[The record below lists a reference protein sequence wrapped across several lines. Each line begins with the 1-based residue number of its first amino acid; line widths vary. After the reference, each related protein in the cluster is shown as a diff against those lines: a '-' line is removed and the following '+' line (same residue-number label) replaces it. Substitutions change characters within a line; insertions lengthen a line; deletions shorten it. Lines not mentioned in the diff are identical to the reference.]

1 MTDNKKHNDINSLS
15 SLIVEVHNYFKDYA
29 LRQVN
34 NSLTFRNWLIGHHIV
49 EFEQKGENRATYG
62 EKILFTL
69 SEVVTESGIRG
80 FSERN
85 LQLFRQFY
93 IEYPQVQN
101 LIILKLQS
109 ASNQN
114 IIIPQFSTAKSFHS
128 ISQLETAGFQNK
140 ETTPVEILIDKLSFT
155 HFVELMKMKDS
166 LKRTFYEWQTIK
178 NGWNVKELQRNM
190 NSLLYERIGISKDKE
205 KMLSKLQK
213 DNFLTE
219 DLIKNPYL
227 LEFLNL
233 PEKSEYSEN
242 DLEQAIIDHIHS
254 FLVELGRGFCFE
266 ARQKRV
272 SFNNRHYKI
281 DLVFYHRILK
291 CHILIDLKLGEFDHS
306 DAGQMNM
313 YLNYYRENEMT
324 DNDNPPIGLI
334 LCSLKDNALVHY
346 ATGNLP
352 QKVFVSE
359 YMLHLPAEE
368 KLKQIILKEIEFH
381 KNR

>member
-1 MTDNKKHNDINSLS
+1 MVDYKNKNNIESLS
-15 SLIVEVHNYFKDYA
+15 TLIVEVHQFFKDYA

-34 NSLTFRNWLIGHHIV
+34 NSLTLRNWLIGFHII
-49 EFEQKGENRATYG
+49 EFEQKGENRAEYG
-62 EKILFTL
+62 EKILITL
-69 SEVVTESGIRG
+69 SEILTDSGVKG

-93 IEYPQVQN
+93 IEYPLISN
-101 LIILKLQS
+101 LIISKLQLS
-109 ASNQN
+109 DNQHN
-114 IIIPQFSTAKSFHS
+114 MIPQFLTAKFIKTIPQLSTADS
-128 ISQLETAGFQNK
+128 QNK
-140 ETTPVEILIDKLSFT
+140 ETIPVEILVDKLSFT

-166 LKRTFYEWQTIK
+166 IKRTFYEWQTIK
-178 NGWNVKELQRNM
+178 NGWKVKDLQRNM
-190 NSLLYERIGISKDKE
+190 NSLLYERIGISRDKE
-205 KMLSKLQK
+205 EMLSKLQK
-213 DNFLTE
+213 DKFLTE

-233 PEKSEYSEN
+233 PEKAEYSES
-242 DLEQAIIDHIHS
+242 DLEQSIIDHLQS

-266 ARQKRV
+266 ARQKRI

-313 YLNYYRENEMT
+313 YLNYFKENELT
-324 DNDNPPIGLI
+324 KGDNPPVGII
-334 LCSLKDNALVHY
+334 LCSSKDNALVHY

-352 QKVFVSE
+352 QEVFVSQ
-359 YMLHLPAEE
+359 YMLQMPAEE
-368 KLKQIILKEIEFH
+368 KLKQIIIREIESR
-381 KNR
+381 KNK